1 MLWCNPLAAIQMDYL
16 EIHPSKAPWMGIF
29 RPEILSGERIWKP
42 GLHPHAQWLLMDR
55 NQAFLHSL
63 CKMLF
68 LDGLI
73 TKGVSLIS
81 VCHNVATE
89 ACTFSMEHKHGI
101 LCAVSSVLLLE
112 SGHPPFLKNCCAIA
126 PYPYSGISII
136 SPRCAAVAAFLR
148 RPILLSPPPQL
159 PYLAHRT
166 GRLVPCPFIPL
177 LPCRVPVSTFS
188 CWPSLWTHTGMRSV
202 CNSPLTCSA

>member
-1 MLWCNPLAAIQMDYL
+1 MSKAHVLHKMCQQQEAVIRGVNKFWQLTILEYLSNTNLLVCWFVFLLKGNLLKACFSMLWCNPLAAIQMDYL

-42 GLHPHAQWLLMDR
+42 GLHPPHHTPCNAQWLLMDR

-81 VCHNVATE
+81 FCHNVATE
-89 ACTFSMEHKHGI
+89 ACTFSMEHKHWI

-112 SGHPPFLKNCCAIA
+112 SGHPPFLKN
-126 PYPYSGISII
+126 S
-136 SPRCAAVAAFLR
+136 AVL
-148 RPILLSPPPQL
+148 
-159 PYLAHRT
+159 
-166 GRLVPCPFIPL
+166 
-177 LPCRVPVSTFS
+177 
-188 CWPSLWTHTGMRSV
+188 
-202 CNSPLTCSA
+202 